1 MRNTLVVLTLIAAF
15 GAAAPAYAEAVTESA
30 SAREIRVDK
39 DAVLAVSG
47 YDAVSYFD
55 GKPLKGDRAFE
66 ALHHGIKFRFANAAN
81 KERFLADP
89 DRFSPMN
96 GGFCVVAA
104 SANKVLKANPQTY
117 AIIDDRLVFS
127 NNKKNLQKV
136 IADPKKYGVTP
147 RVVQ

>member
-1 MRNTLVVLTLIAAF
+1 MRNKLLALTLIAVM
-15 GAAAPAYAEAVTESA
+15 GAATPAFAEAVTGSTPA
-30 SAREIRVDK
+30 GEIRVSK

-81 KERFLADP
+81 RERFLADP

-104 SANKVLKANPQTY
+104 SSNKVLKADPHSF
-117 AIIDDRLVFS
+117 AIIDDRLVFA

-147 RVVQ
+147 RTAQ

>member
-1 MRNTLVVLTLIAAF
+1 MRNTVLTLTLIAAI
-15 GAAAPAYAEAVTESA
+15 GAPAPAFAEAVTA
-30 SAREIRVDK
+30 SSTAREIRVSK

-55 GKPLKGDRAFE
+55 GAPLKGDRAFE
-66 ALHHGIKFRFANAAN
+66 VLHHGTKFRFANAAN
-81 KERFLADP
+81 RDRFLADP
-89 DRFSPMN
+89 ERFSPMN

-104 SANKVLKANPQTY
+104 NANKVIKANPQAY

-136 IADPKKYGVTP
+136 IADPQKYGVAP
-147 RVVQ
+147 RVSQ